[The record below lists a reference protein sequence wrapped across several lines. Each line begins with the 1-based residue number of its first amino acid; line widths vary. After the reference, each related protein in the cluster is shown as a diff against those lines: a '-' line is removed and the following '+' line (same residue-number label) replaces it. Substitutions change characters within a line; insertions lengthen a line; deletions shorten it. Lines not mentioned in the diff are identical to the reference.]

1 MEWCAGGMWK
11 TWDFY
16 ATVSSSI
23 GMGQGIYCAFA
34 LINVT
39 KHGACRCAPRTLS
52 PPHADSHELGG
63 NRHENTNTNE
73 KKKKKKHTH
82 KEYVQIQALP
92 FGQF

>member
-1 MEWCAGGMWK
+1 
-11 TWDFY
+11 
-16 ATVSSSI
+16 
-23 GMGQGIYCAFA
+23 MGQGIYCAFA

-73 KKKKKKHTH
+73 KKTKKNHTKNMCRYKHTA
-82 KEYVQIQALP
+82 VTSTSLI
-92 FGQF
+92 